1 MAFFTSFVFSA
12 PAVLTALLALPLL
25 WLVLRV
31 TPPQPRGIRF
41 PPLRIAADLAP
52 AEESPARTPW
62 WLLLLRLAVAA
73 LLILALAGPSFNS
86 TRGGTVN
93 RKLLVLIDGGWAAA
107 PDWSERVAAAQDAI
121 ERAGRAAQPAAVVS
135 TAEPPREITLEP
147 QDAALSRLQALA
159 PAPFLPDRSLLV
171 PALQRF
177 FAKSPDA
184 QTIWISDGVDT
195 RAGSA
200 RIGSRRGLAR
210 P

>member
-1 MAFFTSFVFSA
+1 M
-12 PAVLTALLALPLL
+12 
-25 WLVLRV
+25 
-31 TPPQPRGIRF
+31 
-41 PPLRIAADLAP
+41 
-52 AEESPARTPW
+52 
-62 WLLLLRLAVAA
+62 
-73 LLILALAGPSFNS
+73 ILALAGPSFDS
-86 TRGGTVN
+86 TRGGGTVN

-121 ERAGRAAQPAAVVS
+121 ERAGRAAQPVAVVS

-184 QTIWISDGVDT
+184 QIVWISDDVDLARIRT
-195 RAGSA
+195 HRLSSRRLHGHDVTLVRADDRHSA
-200 RIGSRRGLAR
+200 RACRRRA
-210 P
+210 